1 MGHIQQSLLPLELE
15 NKTQVILC
23 KMREKLES
31 IREKIAYVSLAS
43 VTLSSL
49 LPLSALT
56 AYPIM
61 LSEGQILSS
70 TQSNSI
76 CKPPFPFLTV

>member
-15 NKTQVILC
+15 NKTQVTLC

-49 LPLSALT
+49 LSPQCFDSIPNHAL
-56 AYPIM
+56 
-61 LSEGQILSS
+61 
-70 TQSNSI
+70 
-76 CKPPFPFLTV
+76 